1 MPRGLRSDEHLAQRR
16 VFIVSH
22 PRTPSYGGRL
32 PEGLIMAS
40 RRAKTR
46 SVIPL
51 ASAHQGLQNINLVD
65 VQLK

>member
-16 VFIVSH
+16 VFIVSY

-32 PEGLIMAS
+32 PQGLIMAS

-46 SVIPL
+46 SVIL
-51 ASAHQGLQNINLVD
+51 FASGLRPFMCKIWWKGA
-65 VQLK
+65 LK

>member
-32 PEGLIMAS
+32 PGRLIMTS

-51 ASAHQGLQNINLVD
+51 ASAHWGLQNKNLGNVR
-65 VQLK
+65 LK